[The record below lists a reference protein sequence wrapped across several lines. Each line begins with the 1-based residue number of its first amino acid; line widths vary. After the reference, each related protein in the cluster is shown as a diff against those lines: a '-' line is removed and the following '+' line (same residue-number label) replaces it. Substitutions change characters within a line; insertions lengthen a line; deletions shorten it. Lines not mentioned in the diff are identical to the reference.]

1 MALWPNLSILSRD
14 TCGRDIH
21 YQVEGGTLM
30 ANGYWQKLLR
40 VDLSTRESRVET
52 ISEGDLKRFI
62 GGAGLGAE
70 ILRREVASKT
80 PAYEP
85 QNRVIFATGPF
96 QGHPIAGGANHG
108 DVYDYM
114 ISSSW

>member
-1 MALWPNLSILSRD
+1 
-14 TCGRDIH
+14 
-21 YQVEGGTLM
+21 M

-70 ILRREVASKT
+70 ILRR
-80 PAYEP
+80 
-85 QNRVIFATGPF
+85 F
-96 QGHPIAGGANHG
+96 
-108 DVYDYM
+108 
-114 ISSSW
+114 

>member
-1 MALWPNLSILSRD
+1 
-14 TCGRDIH
+14 
-21 YQVEGGTLM
+21 M

-40 VDLSTRESRVET
+40 VDLSKRESRVET

-62 GGAGLGAE
+62 GGAGLGAD

-80 PAYEP
+80 LAYEP
-85 QNRVIFATGPF
+85 QNRVIFVTGPF
-96 QGHPIAGGANHG
+96 RPPIAGGANHV

-114 ISSSW
+114 FSSSW